1 MEVTSVTKGPVTYI
15 AKNVSFAERGRAK
28 GDLWY
33 RIGDRE
39 KLLRQGFDVKAV
51 NGSFNVCIA
60 HDGKA
65 VFHTKTRAQR
75 LAAIA

>member
-1 MEVTSVTKGPVTYI
+1 MEVISVTKGPVTYI
-15 AKNVSFAERGRAK
+15 ARNVSFAQRGRAK
-28 GDLWY
+28 GDLWC
-33 RIGDRE
+33 RIDERE

-51 NGSFNVCIA
+51 NGSFNVGII